1 MIIETIFTAIMTR
14 GMARNRPLLK
24 HLILFMFVATIVFP
38 YETLSEIS
46 SDANDGNLDA
56 TQPSASTSSVLST
69 FPEKLKT
76 TEKSKKEKTLR
87 FTTGLKN
94 VTKEAGG
101 FLRLRCAVTGSVPAT
116 KFEWYSNEAPLIEGN
131 TFS

>member
-1 MIIETIFTAIMTR
+1 MIIETIFAAMMTQ
-14 GMARNRPLLK
+14 GMAKNQPLLK
-24 HLILFMFVATIVFP
+24 HLLLFVFVATIVFP
-38 YETLSEIS
+38 NEILSEIS
-46 SDANDGNLDA
+46 SDSNDGNLDA

-131 TFS
+131 AIS